1 MVIAAIGLASTMPA
15 AGEDR
20 MVLGPA
26 QFEDDKTGHAVLCVW
41 GTYLSVQAETAACAL
56 PRRPVDD
63 AIDQAIIEI
72 DEFILTN
79 SSLRPTRPMLD
90 DFKRRTIESEF
101 DFLRQHGGEKT
112 CPSRSLE
119 AFRRLSPD
127 KVKAAVTAILAIP
140 REPVVS
146 PCLWSAPTFAPG

>member
-1 MVIAAIGLASTMPA
+1 LMVIAAISLASTMPA

-26 QFEDDKTGHAVLCVW
+26 QFEEDKTGHAVLCVW
-41 GTYLSVQAETAACAL
+41 GIYLSVQAETAACAL

-90 DFKRRTIESEF
+90 DFKRRKIEF
-101 DFLRQHGGEKT
+101 
-112 CPSRSLE
+112 E
-119 AFRRLSPD
+119 AFRRLTPD
-127 KVKAAVTAILAIP
+127 KVKAAITAILAVP

-146 PCLWSAPTFAPG
+146 PCLWSAPTFEPG

>member
-1 MVIAAIGLASTMPA
+1 MWLSHIRPVPHLSRRAYPLMVIATIGLASTMPA
-15 AGEDR
+15 AGADR

-63 AIDQAIIEI
+63 AIDQAIVEI

-79 SSLRPTRPMLD
+79 SS
-90 DFKRRTIESEF
+90 
-101 DFLRQHGGEKT
+101 
-112 CPSRSLE
+112 
-119 AFRRLSPD
+119 
-127 KVKAAVTAILAIP
+127 
-140 REPVVS
+140 
-146 PCLWSAPTFAPG
+146 